1 MGSRWRY
8 TLGRLRCR
16 LTAVDAAIRG
26 TRQPEIAKPPV
37 VLPIQSRFF
46 SIIGTLLVSCIV
58 LMPAPNTLVAPSS
71 PVAPLEAF
79 VVPAQIDGAHGS
91 NRAHGGARQIRADND
106 IDAVKAW
113 LARFLDKQTTFDNYR
128 KEAERLLLWSAL
140 ELGKPLSSLTHEDW
154 LVYQRFLRDPKPA
167 GRWLAAEGRKYPRTH
182 PGWRPFAGPLSPSSQ
197 RQAAVILNALFSW
210 LVNAGYLAGN
220 PLALS
225 RERRRRPAPRVTR
238 YLDDEL
244 WLEVKMTVDGLPRET
259 SRERNHYLR
268 LRWLISLC
276 YVCGLRISEIAGN
289 NMGGFFRRR
298 DREGD
303 ERWWLEILG
312 KGDKLRIVPA
322 TDELMVELARYRRE
336 LSYPPY
342 PVPGETTP
350 LLLPIGGK
358 PRSMTR
364 GGIHEIFKSVFA
376 KTADRLRQRGPE
388 YEAASSR
395 VLQASAHWMRHTAG
409 SHMANNDVD
418 LRHVRDNLGHE
429 SISTTN
435 TYLHS
440 SDDAR
445 HAETEAKHR
454 ISW

>member
-1 MGSRWRY
+1 MPSQ
-8 TLGRLRCR
+8 
-16 LTAVDAAIRG
+16 D
-26 TRQPEIAKPPV
+26 V
-37 VLPIQSRFF
+37 V
-46 SIIGTLLVSCIV
+46 VSS
-58 LMPAPNTLVAPSS
+58 AH
-71 PVAPLEAF
+71 PVAPLESFAL
-79 VVPAQIDGAHGS
+79 PAHIDGSNGS
-91 NRAHGGARQIRADND
+91 NRANGGACQIRADND
-106 IDAVKAW
+106 IDAIKAW

-128 KEAERLLLWSAL
+128 KEAERLLLWSTL

-167 GRWLAAEGRKYPRTH
+167 SRWLAAEGRKYPRTH

-210 LVNAGYLAGN
+210 LVTAGYLAGN

-225 RERRRRPAPRVTR
+225 RERRRRPAARVTR
-238 YLDDEL
+238 YLDDEM
-244 WLEVKMTVDGLPRET
+244 WREVKMTVDALPRET
-259 SRERNHYLR
+259 PREREHYLR
-268 LRWLISLC
+268 LRWLVSLC
-276 YVCGLRISEIAGN
+276 YVCGLRISEITGN
-289 NMGGFFRRR
+289 SMGGFFRRR

-303 ERWWLEILG
+303 ERWWLEVLG

-336 LSYPPY
+336 LKHPPY
-342 PVPGETTP
+342 PGPGETTP

-358 PRSMTR
+358 PRPMSR
-364 GGIHEIFKSVFA
+364 GGIHEIFKDIFA

-388 YEAASSR
+388 YEAAASHIM
-395 VLQASAHWMRHTAG
+395 QASAHWMRHTAG

-454 ISW
+454 IGW